1 MPRWTEQTKQKQRDR
16 ILHQRPWLES
26 TGPRSDYGRLVS
38 SRNATKKHRRRQ
50 SEPHPNQ
57 QSDIDRPL
65 EIGDRVK
72 YTGGFPPTMLACGDS
87 PLEVLGFCQ
96 LGTGALLCRSARGQL
111 IWVYSK
117 DLQRCLDGRMK
128 PEGGNQS

>member
-1 MPRWTEQTKQKQRDR
+1 VPRWTEQTKQKQRDR

-38 SRNATKKHRRRQ
+38 SQNATKKHRRRQ

-57 QSDIDRPL
+57 QSEIDRKL

-72 YTGGFPPTMLACGDS
+72 YTGLDPAITSIGGGKT
-87 PLEVLGFCQ
+87 LEVFAIRESWAICWVTGVVGLISVRVEDLKNATLG
-96 LGTGALLCRSARGQL
+96 
-111 IWVYSK
+111 
-117 DLQRCLDGRMK
+117 
-128 PEGGNQS
+128 